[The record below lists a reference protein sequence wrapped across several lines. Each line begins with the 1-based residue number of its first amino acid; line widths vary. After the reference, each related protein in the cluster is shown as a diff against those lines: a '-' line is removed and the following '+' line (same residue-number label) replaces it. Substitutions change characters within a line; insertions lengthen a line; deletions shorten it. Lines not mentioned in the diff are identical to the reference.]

1 MMSLGRKYKNGDGV
15 DQSLKK
21 AAYWYIMG
29 LFKAIA
35 KYISFVLIMAAV
47 ALFKPLMLLKR
58 TSNNNNK
65 VSAT

>member
-1 MMSLGRKYKNGDGV
+1 
-15 DQSLKK
+15 
-21 AAYWYIMG
+21 MG